1 VAALSVGRRR
11 LPGTSLRVA
20 VLSAALFI
28 AHEPD
33 AVGKTIRWAIPGS
46 RLLIAPAVPGERLAP
61 VARDQISARESG
73 SPPGVWASGC
83 RHLGLSIRRLVARF
97 GGRGRLQSSQRANC
111 EPRTANSDLRTA
123 NSELRTANR
132 SFHQI
137 SFSPRNLC
145 RTTFVNVALLICR
158 GTFTLPRPSPSATSV

>member
-1 VAALSVGRRR
+1 LRSRTPGAEPLYNVAALSVGRRR

-123 NSELRTANR
+123 NCELRTAR
-132 SFHQI
+132 FTKYHS
-137 SFSPRNLC
+137 R
-145 RTTFVNVALLICR
+145 R
-158 GTFTLPRPSPSATSV
+158 GTFVEPLSSTWRC